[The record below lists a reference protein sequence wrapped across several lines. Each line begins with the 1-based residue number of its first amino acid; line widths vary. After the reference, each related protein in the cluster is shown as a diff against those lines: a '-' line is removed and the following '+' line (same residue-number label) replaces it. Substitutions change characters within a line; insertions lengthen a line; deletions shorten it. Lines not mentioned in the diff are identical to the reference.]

1 MNMNN
6 KIFFVCFGF
15 GLIMLGF
22 NIPSQAATAVTVN
35 YGVVKSVST
44 TTKDAQHAGGAL
56 AGGIIGGLIGP
67 RRHRG
72 LRVVAGAGIG
82 AAVQGSATSGV
93 LQQYTVELVSGGQ
106 SIISTEQTDIM
117 SGDCVMIEQGDHAN
131 IRRVSSY
138 HCETKNK
145 TTAEHHQSAADNC
158 QLAKNELTKAE
169 TDQAITN
176 AAKKVRILC
185 ED

>member
-1 MNMNN
+1 MH
-6 KIFFVCFGF
+6 KFLLLAVA
-15 GLIMLGF
+15 GLILMSSSL
-22 NIPSQAATAVTVN
+22 PSQAASAVQID
-35 YGVVKSVST
+35 YGVVDSVGT
-44 TTKDAQHAGGAL
+44 TTKDSKHAGGAL

-72 LRVVAGAGIG
+72 LRIVAGAGIG
-82 AAVQGSATSGV
+82 SAVQGSATSGT
-93 LQQYTVELVSGGQ
+93 LQEYSVNLNSGSQ
-106 SIISTEQTDIM
+106 VIINTEQQDIR
-117 SGDCVMIEQGDHAN
+117 SGDCVSIEQGDHAN

-138 HCETKNK
+138 HCETKNQS
-145 TTAEHHQSAADNC
+145 EFPQHHQEAADNC

-176 AAKKVRILC
+176 AAKKIRILC